1 MGVNRMLRTPCTILR
16 DTPEGED
23 EFGNPA
29 SGKPEE
35 VETVCAFQQ
44 RRRDEHEEGGELS
57 DTLWTLYLPPE
68 TALDSGDSVEVN
80 GRTYEVVGEP
90 WDAQEGSRSMW
101 HVEATCRRT
110 AGTGDA
116 DA

>member
-16 DTPEGED
+16 RVPDGED
-23 EFGNPA
+23 SFGNPTYTT
-29 SGKPEE
+29 EE
-35 VETVCAFQQ
+35 VETVCALQQ

-57 DTLWTLYLPPE
+57 DTLWSLYLPPG
-68 TALDSGDSVEVN
+68 TALDTGESVEVK

-110 AGTGDA
+110 AGAGDA